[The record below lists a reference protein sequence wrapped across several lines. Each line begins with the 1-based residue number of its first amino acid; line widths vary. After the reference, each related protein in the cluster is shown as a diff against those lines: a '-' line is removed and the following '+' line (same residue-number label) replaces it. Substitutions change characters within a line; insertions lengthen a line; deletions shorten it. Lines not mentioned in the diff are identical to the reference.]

1 MGNRSNNKKV
11 TYDLSTGRHR
21 VAQVAFVVRDMING
35 RRLLLSVFAVEFPS
49 FLSRQR
55 PRKWR
60 AFRKAIDSAGFP
72 PPVVMGTDA
81 VAAVAFTVRSIVDVP
96 LQNFNRPIITS
107 RTRCTEMVAAISVGH
122 YESS

>member
-1 MGNRSNNKKV
+1 MGNRSNNEKV

-107 RTRCTEMVAAISVGH
+107 RTRCTEMVAAISVSH

>member
-1 MGNRSNNKKV
+1 MGNRSNNEKV

-72 PPVVMGTDA
+72 PPVVMETD
-81 VAAVAFTVRSIVDVP
+81 AAVAFTVRSIVDVP

-107 RTRCTEMVAAISVGH
+107 RTRCTEMVAAISVSH

>member
-1 MGNRSNNKKV
+1 MKKLLTICQPV
-11 TYDLSTGRHR
+11 GI
-21 VAQVAFVVRDMING
+21 AFVVRDMING

-72 PPVVMGTDA
+72 PPVVMETD
-81 VAAVAFTVRSIVDVP
+81 AAVAFTVRSIVDVP

-107 RTRCTEMVAAISVGH
+107 RTRCTEMVAAISVSH